1 MPGGGNERRV
11 NRNWRALHV
20 CSRPVRALR
29 SRLLPQPLSS
39 AGGGD
44 HGSHGTA
51 QLPGSLPDHPDI
63 HSGGFRT
70 SHRLGGFLF
79 ILSVF

>member
-39 AGGGD
+39 AD
-44 HGSHGTA
+44 GSHGTA
-51 QLPGSLPDHPDI
+51 LLPGSLPDPEI
-63 HSGGFRT
+63 HRGGFRT

-79 ILSVF
+79 VLSVL